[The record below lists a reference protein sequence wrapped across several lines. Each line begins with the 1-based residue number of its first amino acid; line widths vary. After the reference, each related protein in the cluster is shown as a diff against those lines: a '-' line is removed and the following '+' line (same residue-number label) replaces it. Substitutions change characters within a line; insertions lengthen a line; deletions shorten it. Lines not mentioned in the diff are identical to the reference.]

1 MTLQKRKRGE
11 NHDVEERPDR
21 YLRLRNILNLIFMVG
36 AIVGVAVYLW
46 ANSTVGTIIILGAM
60 VFKMVE
66 CVYRYKK

>member
-46 ANSTVGTIIILGAM
+46 ADNTVGTIIILGAM